1 MPAEASLAAHRT
13 TRWSTRV
20 EVVVTEPSRIV
31 AATRLLDHELDRVE
45 ELVSR
50 FRPDSELSRLHR
62 RVDDTPAAVSAE
74 LCEAIGLDKLKVG
87 AVLSRLVRESI
98 DTPRRAHICA
108 YTHDAEG
115 ARSYPR
121 AVYALGDRPNVPKPK
136 ARPAVNSRRYRA
148 GKPPSS
154 TRCSCSA

>member
-1 MPAEASLAAHRT
+1 MTAPYGSVVAQMIAALGGLGPMTNR
-13 TRWSTRV
+13 
-20 EVVVTEPSRIV
+20 
-31 AATRLLDHELDRVE
+31 
-45 ELVSR
+45 
-50 FRPDSELSRLHR
+50 
-62 RVDDTPAAVSAE
+62 E

-136 ARPAVNSRRYRA
+136 SRPAVNSRRYRA
-148 GKPPSS
+148 RKTTFVNSVFMLGM
-154 TRCSCSA
+154 TQRQRSAHFSQAQA